1 MIDVMPYR
9 VEYSAGLQKV
19 LVIADTNCLL
29 RGVKASSTS
38 DGEKHPL
45 TVHEN
50 GFAARIV
57 IVDPIPNEITI
68 VVEFRWLTTWLTNHH
83 SFNLKTGELT
93 S

>member
-9 VEYSAGLQKV
+9 VEYSAGLRKV

-57 IVDPIPNEITI
+57 IVDPIPSEITI
-68 VVEFRWLTTWLTNHH
+68 VVEFRWLKKWLINHH
-83 SFNLKTGELT
+83 LFDLQTGECK